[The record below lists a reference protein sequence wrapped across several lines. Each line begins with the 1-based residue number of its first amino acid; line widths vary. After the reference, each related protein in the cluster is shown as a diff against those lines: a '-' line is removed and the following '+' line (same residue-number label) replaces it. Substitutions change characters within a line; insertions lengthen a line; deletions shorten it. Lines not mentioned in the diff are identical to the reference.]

1 MKKILFACILF
12 AISYNVIAQDKNQDK
27 KVTRIA
33 RITVDSL
40 QVAEY
45 RKLLKEQMDAAVR
58 LEPGVI
64 SYSVYADKTDPSK
77 LTILEVY
84 ADSAAYLAHRET
96 PHFKKYKSA
105 TSDMVKSLELSE
117 VSLVLSAKKKDNY

>member
-1 MKKILFACILF
+1 MLF
-12 AISYNVIAQDKNQDK
+12 AIIYNVMAQDKNEDK

-40 QVAEY
+40 QAADY

-64 SYSVYADKTDPSK
+64 SYSVYADKADPSK

-105 TSDMVKSLELSE
+105 TKEMVKSLELSE
-117 VSLVLSAKKKDNY
+117 VSPVLSAKKKDNY